1 MIDELDVA
9 RLMRAE
15 VEAAETPSAVVNV
28 ERAMTVGRR
37 QRWYARSAGAALAV
51 VAVVVGAVTVP
62 GLVAPPDGSAP
73 SAQPS
78 SLNLFGAL
86 APLEPYTGKVPSP
99 DTSRIPAAL
108 ETIDPTVQYVRFG
121 WLPSG
126 LASLQYQVGLLLSGP
141 GAVLIGHAPDSPDGN
156 SAAGVMVSLYPKGVT
171 PPAPQVMGIDQRAPT
186 VSTAP
191 APEVRGAAATFTL
204 YDVDGTDRLSLR
216 WQYAPDG
223 WAAVDVSPW
232 AAGQDARE
240 IALHVAQKLRF
251 STTER
256 VRTPAQV
263 TGVPQR
269 LRLIYTTVNGPLTP
283 EGWRWYAGV
292 TYSAEPAT
300 ADPGRQ
306 RAKMVDVGF
315 SPYVEMTDKIRAELK
330 GKELFRPP
338 NTTVDG
344 HQASFYSAADD
355 PNSSETLEVLDVR
368 GMVVEIDAHRG
379 TLDEPGTKGLFQHL
393 DLAEAKPDWRP
404 ALTVD

>member
-1 MIDELDVA
+1 MDDTDVA

-15 VEAAETPSAVVNV
+15 VEAAETPSVVVNI

-37 QRWYARSAGAALAV
+37 QRWYARGAGAALAV
-51 VAVVVGAVTVP
+51 VAVAVGVVTVP
-62 GLVAPPDGSAP
+62 GLVAPDGSSPP
-73 SAQPS
+73 S
-78 SLNLFGAL
+78 LEMVGAL
-86 APLEPYTGKVPSP
+86 APLEPYTGEVPAP

-126 LASLQYQVGLLLSGP
+126 LDSLQYQSGLLLSGP
-141 GAVLIGHAPDSPDGN
+141 GVVLIAHAADSPN
-156 SAAGVMVSLYPKGVT
+156 PNWAGVAVSLHPRGVT

-186 VSTAP
+186 LSTAP
-191 APEVRGAAATFTL
+191 APDVRGTSATFTQ

-216 WQYAPDG
+216 WRYAPDG

-240 IALHVAQKLRF
+240 IALHVAQRLRF
-251 STTER
+251 ATTEL
-256 VRTPAQV
+256 VRMPAQV
-263 TGVPQR
+263 KGVVSQKVRPIQ
-269 LRLIYTTVNGPLTP
+269 TTVSGPLTP
-283 EGWRWYAGV
+283 DGWRWYAGV
-292 TYSAEPAT
+292 TYSAEPST

-306 RAKMVDVGF
+306 RAKTVDVGF
-315 SPYVEMTDKIRAELK
+315 SPYAEMTDKIRAELK

-344 HQASFYSAADD
+344 HQASFYAAAD
-355 PNSSETLEVLDVR
+355 PSSSETLEVLDVR
-368 GMVVEIDAHRG
+368 GMVVEIDAHSG
-379 TLDEPGTKGLFQHL
+379 TLDEQGTKGLFQRL

-404 ALTVD
+404 SLMVD